1 MANGIAG
8 DLVVSEDVIADVAG
22 HAALECYGVVG
33 MAAPTAVDGL
43 AKILSASRLRRGILV
58 QTDEEGTLVSLY
70 VILEH
75 GVNINA
81 VSTNLVD
88 QVTFALKEFVRTPLK
103 GVEIHVQGI
112 KVR

>member
-1 MANGIAG
+1 MGNEIAG
-8 DLVVSEDVIADVAG
+8 DLIVSEDVIADIAG
-22 HAALECYGVVG
+22 HAALECYGGVG
-33 MAAPTAVDGL
+33 MAAPNAADGL
-43 AKILSASRLRRGILV
+43 AKILPQSRLRRGIV
-58 QTDEEGTLVSLY
+58 VSSDEEGTTVSLY

-81 VSTNLVD
+81 VSTNLAE

-103 GVEIHVQGI
+103 GVEVHVQGI

>member
-1 MANGIAG
+1 MNTEIPG
-8 DLVVSEDVIADVAG
+8 DLIVSEDVLADIAG
-22 HAALECYGVVG
+22 HAALQCYGVVG
-33 MAAPTAVDGL
+33 MATPSTNKGITKLRPRSPLRKGVTVSADEDGVL
-43 AKILSASRLRRGILV
+43 I
-58 QTDEEGTLVSLY
+58 SLY

-88 QVTFALKEFVRTPLK
+88 QVTFALEEFIQNPLK
-103 GVEIHVQGI
+103 GIDVHVQGI

>member
-1 MANGIAG
+1 MGNEIAG
-8 DLVVSEDVIADVAG
+8 DLIVSEDVIADVAG

-33 MAAPTAVDGL
+33 MAATNAVDGL
-43 AKILSASRLRRGILV
+43 AKILPQSRLRRGILV
-58 QTDEEGTLVSLY
+58 STNEEGTSVSLY

-81 VSTNLVD
+81 VSTNLVE
-88 QVTFALKEFVRTPLK
+88 QVSFALKEFVPNLA
-103 GVEIHVQGI
+103 GVNVHVQGI

>member
-1 MANGIAG
+1 MGNEIAG
-8 DLVVSEDVIADVAG
+8 SLVVSEDVIADVAG
-22 HAALECYGVVG
+22 HAAAQCYGVVG
-33 MAAPTAVDGL
+33 MAAPNAVDGL
-43 AKILSASRLRRGILV
+43 VKLLPKSRLRRGV
-58 QTDEEGTLVSLY
+58 VVSSDDEGTLVSLY

-75 GVNINA
+75 GVNINT

-88 QVTFALKEFVRTPLK
+88 QVTFALKEFVSTPLK

>member
-1 MANGIAG
+1 MGNEIAG
-8 DLVVSEDVIADVAG
+8 SLTVTDDVIADVAG

-33 MAAPTAVDGL
+33 MAAPNAVDGL
-43 AKILSASRLRRGILV
+43 AKLLPQSRLRRGIV
-58 QTDEEGTLVSLY
+58 VSTDEEGTLVSLY

-81 VSTNLVD
+81 VSANLVD
-88 QVTFALKEFVRTPLK
+88 QVTFALKEYVRTPLK

>member
-1 MANGIAG
+1 MGNEIAG
-8 DLVVSEDVIADVAG
+8 DLIVSEDVIADIAG

-33 MAAPTAVDGL
+33 MAAPNAADGL
-43 AKILSASRLRRGILV
+43 AKILPQSRLRRGIV
-58 QTDEEGTLVSLY
+58 VSSDEEGTTVSLY

-81 VSTNLVD
+81 VSTNLAE
-88 QVTFALKEFVRTPLK
+88 QVTFALKEFVRTPFK
-103 GVEIHVQGI
+103 GVEVHVQGI

>member
-1 MANGIAG
+1 MGNEIAG
-8 DLVVSEDVIADVAG
+8 SLTVSDDVIAEVAG
-22 HAALECYGVVG
+22 HAALQCYGVVG
-33 MAAPTAVDGL
+33 MAAPNAVDGL
-43 AKILSASRLRRGILV
+43 AKILPQSRLRRGILV
-58 QTDEEGTLVSLY
+58 HTDEEGTLVSLY

-88 QVTFALKEFVRTPLK
+88 QVTFALKEFLSTPLK